1 MAIARPVDRR
11 LFLLLDSTHARLSKV
26 IDKKLAASAGLKTA
40 QAAALAYLG
49 YHDECTLSELAE
61 GVGHNNSAITA
72 LVDRMA
78 AAGLV
83 ERVRVLSDGRSR
95 KVRLTSLGWHKR
107 EAVMGE
113 FRDFNDRMI
122 KGMTPSEIET
132 VYKFLGRALD
142 NVSDP
147 VSDAASGTGSA

>member
-11 LFLLLDSTHARLSKV
+11 LFLLLDSTHARLSKK
-26 IDKKLAASAGLKTA
+26 IDKTLAKSAGLKTA

-72 LVDRMA
+72 LVDRMS

-95 KVRLTSLGWHKR
+95 KVRLTAKGWNMR
-107 EAVMGE
+107 EIVMTD
-113 FRDFNDRMI
+113 FRDFNDRMV
-122 KGMTPSEIET
+122 KGFTAGEIET
-132 VYKFLGRALD
+132 VYKFLGRVVD
-142 NVSDP
+142 NV
-147 VSDAASGTGSA
+147 TE

>member
-11 LFLLLDSTHARLSKV
+11 LFLMLDRTHAQLSKV

-40 QAAALAYLG
+40 QSAALAYLG
-49 YHDECTLSELAE
+49 YHDECTLSELAD

-72 LVDRMA
+72 LVDRMS

-95 KVRLTSLGWHKR
+95 KVRLTSKGWSVR
-107 EAVMGE
+107 EAVMAD
-113 FRDFNDRMI
+113 FRDFNDRLI
-122 KGMTPSEIET
+122 KGFSDREIEAI
-132 VYKFLGRALD
+132 YKFLSRAVE
-142 NVSDP
+142 NVTD
-147 VSDAASGTGSA
+147 